1 MSRAELGT
9 MNLDCNCQVLF
20 LLVSDAYMLNYHQCF
35 CDKPR
40 ITLFFKKKKYL
51 WLCWVFVTAHRFS
64 LVVRKAESRLGS
76 CGSGA
81 TFLLDMWNLPRP
93 GIEPTPSALAG
104 GFLSTAPPGTSPKI
118 TLNTDC
124 N

>member
-40 ITLFFKKKKYL
+40 ITLLKKKKKKYL
-51 WLCWVFVTAHRFS
+51 L
-64 LVVRKAESRLGS
+64 LVVLGLRHCSQVFSS
-76 CGSGA
+76 CEKGREQA
-81 TFLLDMWNLPRP
+81 R
-93 GIEPTPSALAG
+93 
-104 GFLSTAPPGTSPKI
+104 
-118 TLNTDC
+118 
-124 N
+124 